1 MLIVNMDLMALQV
14 LVNVMPITLEIL
26 TLVASPHKTWNP
38 VAQLWN
44 VDQMLSVQWFLE
56 LPNVF
61 APKAIL
67 ETHLVLVWI
76 LMNAQRLI
84 VVKMLSVSIFLE
96 VMIVAVKKITLEI
109 HIKFAQKKM
118 MKKGMICAKPNS
130 VVQMQCAI

>member
-1 MLIVNMDLMALQV
+1 
-14 LVNVMPITLEIL
+14 
-26 TLVASPHKTWNP
+26 
-38 VAQLWN
+38 
-44 VDQMLSVQWFLE
+44 MLSVPWFLE

-61 APKAIL
+61 APKALL
-67 ETHLVLVWI
+67 EIHLVLVWI

-118 MKKGMICAKPNS
+118 MKKGMIYAKPNS